1 MAGPRGGFGQAV
13 LDEIRARVDLVELV
27 GQAVALKRAGANW
40 KGLCPFHQEKT
51 PSFTVH
57 PVKGIFH
64 CFGCGRGGDAF
75 TFLRLHERLDFP
87 EAVRA
92 LAERVGV
99 ALPEE
104 RPAAG
109 DGGRLEALRL
119 ILARA
124 AQFYA
129 EALQGPGGQRA
140 RQYLEGRGVDPEVAR
155 RFGLGWAPEGWDHLL
170 GFMRVQGL
178 PTPAPLEDLLV
189 EAGLVLP
196 RQTGPGHYDR
206 FRGRLIFPIRDPQ
219 GRPVAFGGR
228 ALGGEDPK
236 YLNSPETALYSK
248 GQTLYALD
256 LARPAIRERGRA
268 VVVEGY
274 LDCLIAHQH
283 GFTETVAA
291 LGTAFTPA
299 QLGLLRR
306 HAEEVITVFDAD
318 AAGRKASAR
327 AEEML
332 EDLMDLS
339 AVGWSVGGGERGF
352 TRSGYF
358 ALKVATLPAG
368 HDPDSLLRAEG
379 ADAFRSRL
387 AEARSI
393 LSFVLAQALEDED
406 LSTERGRGMAHA
418 RAALL
423 LSKVGSAEE
432 ATALARQ
439 AARRLG
445 VDPTQLWIE
454 SRQLQGSRARQ
465 GRLGPAPVAA
475 APAEPPAPRL
485 AERDLVALLLHAPA
499 AREALLPLLA
509 DEDLSHPGFRRILG
523 ALREAPGAA
532 PESLLDA
539 LEGPGEQ
546 GLLAALLVEE
556 PRWADPEHHL
566 GELVRRYEIRRRKRH
581 IRDLAHAIVQ
591 AQATGDPALPGLQ
604 AELASLQGEARAVR
618 ELALTPTPRRSRP
631 WPPASPAAS

>member
-1 MAGPRGGFGQAV
+1 
-13 LDEIRARVDLVELV
+13 
-27 GQAVALKRAGANW
+27 
-40 KGLCPFHQEKT
+40 
-51 PSFTVH
+51 
-57 PVKGIFH
+57 
-64 CFGCGRGGDAF
+64 
-75 TFLRLHERLDFP
+75 
-87 EAVRA
+87 
-92 LAERVGV
+92 
-99 ALPEE
+99 
-104 RPAAG
+104 
-109 DGGRLEALRL
+109 
-119 ILARA
+119 
-124 AQFYA
+124 
-129 EALQGPGGQRA
+129 
-140 RQYLEGRGVDPEVAR
+140 
-155 RFGLGWAPEGWDHLL
+155 
-170 GFMRVQGL
+170 
-178 PTPAPLEDLLV
+178 
-189 EAGLVLP
+189 
-196 RQTGPGHYDR
+196 
-206 FRGRLIFPIRDPQ
+206 
-219 GRPVAFGGR
+219 
-228 ALGGEDPK
+228 
-236 YLNSPETALYSK
+236 
-248 GQTLYALD
+248 
-256 LARPAIRERGRA
+256 
-268 VVVEGY
+268 
-274 LDCLIAHQH
+274 
-283 GFTETVAA
+283 
-291 LGTAFTPA
+291 
-299 QLGLLRR
+299 
-306 HAEEVITVFDAD
+306 
-318 AAGRKASAR
+318 
-327 AEEML
+327 
-332 EDLMDLS
+332 MDLS

-406 LSTERGRGMAHA
+406 LRTERGRATAHA

-423 LSKVGSAEE
+423 LSKVGNAEE

-475 APAEPPAPRL
+475 APAEPPAPGL

-509 DEDLSHPGFRRILG
+509 DEDLGHPGFRRILG

-539 LEGPGEQ
+539 LEGPAEQ

-556 PRWADPEHHL
+556 PQWVDLQHHL
-566 GELVRRYEIRRRKRH
+566 GELVRRYEIRRRKRR

-631 WPPASPAAS
+631 WPPASPAAP